1 MVLRNTADSFGLI
14 SRLLHW
20 IMAFG
25 VIFMLALGN
34 RITDLKPDLS
44 TLYLYGA
51 HKTLGMVI
59 LTLAVLR
66 LIWHRFSPPPQPIG
80 APSSW
85 GILAAR
91 ASHALF
97 YALLII
103 IPLSGWFASSATG
116 IDVVIFDRWT
126 LPPIAPVSELW
137 ETRGF
142 ALHDILT
149 KALFGLIL
157 VHMLGALTREIGGDG
172 TLTRMISGKR

>member
-34 RITDLKPDLS
+34 RIADLKPDLS

-66 LIWHRFSPPPQPIG
+66 LIWHRFSPPPHPIG
-80 APSSW
+80 TPSSSVER
-85 GILAAR
+85 IAMN
-91 ASHALF
+91 
-97 YALLII
+97 
-103 IPLSGWFASSATG
+103 SGPTGSPRRPHSVFRSA
-116 IDVVIFDRWT
+116 VHRS
-126 LPPIAPVSELW
+126 PIRP
-137 ETRGF
+137 
-142 ALHDILT
+142 
-149 KALFGLIL
+149 
-157 VHMLGALTREIGGDG
+157 
-172 TLTRMISGKR
+172 